1 MVGLLLV
8 GLREVIAI
16 ALGAL
21 VTGVLWLVLVEDV
34 LPGPET
40 AEFAKPL
47 GELARG
53 DIASEARDDSVLGV
67 VGDPSGRPA
76 SG

>member
-1 MVGLLLV
+1 MAGLLLV
-8 GLREVIAI
+8 GSREVIAI

-21 VTGVLWLVLVEDV
+21 VAGVLWLVLVEDV
-34 LPGPET
+34 LPGQET

-53 DIASEARDDSVLGV
+53 DIASEARDCSVWLGI
-67 VGDPSGRPA
+67 PSGRPA